1 PSDLGAQ
8 ILACLDDRTPTP
20 INNLALFSRNSD
32 PRKKRP
38 RKNPVPQRSLNTWAV
53 NRLLPTTSPVARISR
68 PSQ

>member
-1 PSDLGAQ
+1 DLGAQ

-38 RKNPVPQRSLNTWAV
+38 RKNPVPQRSH
-53 NRLLPTTSPVARISR
+53 RIFKRHKQLGKKFNCLVSICIDN
-68 PSQ
+68 